1 MNNRTLD
8 EVMKNVPI
16 LKFED
21 LKIGDEFIVA
31 PLLGEEVD
39 PKRPFHV
46 FKKVKRTYGIHSKH
60 NVKRRIDDVLSHI
73 SPDMPV
79 ILLKEVPKD
88 IAVR

>member
-46 FKKVKRTYGIHSKH
+46 FKKVKRTYGIHGQH
-60 NVKRRIDDVLSHI
+60 NAKRRIDDVLSHI
-73 SPDMPV
+73 PPDMSV
-79 ILLKEVPKD
+79 ILLKEVPEDVIMK
-88 IAVR
+88 